1 MSLKRSSTTQPG
13 NMTFSRGGPDEQQAE
28 AVHHQQGGRNPAQAE
43 AVRRLLDGRQADGG
57 RHFQEDERRPPN
69 SPRTDL
75 VFPWDSQP
83 QARVER
89 EPVDQARVER
99 HQLQQQRAETV
110 RRLLDGRLA
119 GEKEQ
124 ANALHHQP
132 GLRAGQS
139 TAGGHRSYP
148 NSATAGPNARAQ
160 RAERRSQRVT
170 EPSASAR
177 RTSPLNSSA
186 QKAATGVFQEAKQED
201 RTRPPISGT
210 EQADRGSTSSLA
222 RSMEQ
227 QGQDASSR
235 DPRVR
240 ISYVSPRSPSSP
252 LHPDEHDESSRQ
264 PFKGTPREIFFPAG
278 AGQTGRA
285 PPPSSPLRPRE
296 DSPTGPVRTKLG
308 PPGKFFFKLGSTAL
322 CLRMRVTEDARTR
335 LLSRLRTSCTQLL
348 ARSPRTLTSIGK
360 NGPRP
365 NGP

>member
-13 NMTFSRGGPDEQQAE
+13 NMTFSRSSPDEQQAE

-75 VFPWDSQP
+75 VFPWDRSQP

-99 HQLQQQRAETV
+99 HQLQQRAETV

-308 PPGKFFFKLGSTAL
+308 
-322 CLRMRVTEDARTR
+322 LRGTP
-335 LLSRLRTSCTQLL
+335 L
-348 ARSPRTLTSIGK
+348 AK
-360 NGPRP
+360 
-365 NGP
+365 